1 MNDDLDLVETPGF
14 WLGVLAFTIA
24 ALGVPVALVVM
35 S

>member
-14 WLGVLAFTIA
+14 WLGVLAFTIVS
-24 ALGVPVALVVM
+24 LGVPVAMVVM